1 MRKPTM
7 EVSRCVCGEQFL
19 AKWTKVAALLLAGAT
34 GCGPAGRGAEEA
46 VVEGETALRRSAY
59 SVQQAGS
66 DNGISLNGISLNGIS
81 LNGISLNGISLNG
94 LSATSFRN
102 WFNQD
107 AARHD
112 ELMKYV
118 VKCAVA
124 SGQSRTFTNP
134 VTNTTHVW
142 PGLLGLAPSW
152 AGGSAATVAERQV
165 VTACLLA
172 HVNEFN
178 EHVPIS
184 LLGLDGAGNALPF
197 TSQELLDYPEQEACF
212 FGDIFGGSEVY
223 VGSDGL
229 ALTAAESTLRVCS
242 LIDELGN
249 SQCAQLAHVGSC
261 ADYCT
266 KDSTNT
272 YYTSCTYRDVTY
284 RPITTRMRAQEI
296 HSCGDGVCQASER
309 AGTGTTAD
317 SCFADCGS

>member
-1 MRKPTM
+1 MCKPTM
-7 EVSRCVCGEQFL
+7 DVSRCVSGEQFL
-19 AKWTKVAALLLAGAT
+19 VKWTWVVALLIAGAT
-34 GCGPAGRGAEEA
+34 GCGPAGTGAEEGL
-46 VVEGETALRRSAY
+46 VEEKAALRRASYA
-59 SVQQAGS
+59 VQQAGS

-81 LNGISLNGISLNG
+81 LNGISLNG
-94 LSATSFRN
+94 LSTTSFQD
-102 WFNQD
+102 WFNED

-124 SGQSRTFTNP
+124 SGESRTFTNP
-134 VTNTTHVW
+134 VTHTTHVW

-184 LLGLDGAGNALPF
+184 VLGLDGAGNGLAF
-197 TSQELLDYPEQEACF
+197 TTQELTDYPEQEACF
-212 FGDIFGGSEVY
+212 FGDVFGGSEVY

-229 ALTAAESTLRVCS
+229 SLTAAESTLRVCS
-242 LIDELGN
+242 FTDALGN
-249 SQCAQLAHVGSC
+249 SQCAQMAHVGSC
-261 ADYCT
+261 ADHCT
-266 KDSTNT
+266 RDATGT

-296 HSCGDGVCQASER
+296 YSCGDGVCQATER
-309 AGTGTTAD
+309 AGSGTTAD
-317 SCFADCGS
+317 SCFADCGI

>member
-1 MRKPTM
+1 MGKPTKA
-7 EVSRCVCGEQFL
+7 VSRCVSDARFL
-19 AKWTKVAALLLAGAT
+19 GKWTWGVALLLVGAA
-34 GCGPAGRGAEEA
+34 GCGPAGTGLQE
-46 VVEGETALRRSAY
+46 VMVEGEAPLRQVAY

-94 LSATSFRN
+94 LSTTTFQT

-112 ELMKYV
+112 ELMKYI

-134 VTNTTHVW
+134 ATHTTHVW

-184 LLGLDGAGNALPF
+184 VLGLDGAGTALSF

-212 FGDIFGGSEVY
+212 FGDVFGGSEVY

-229 ALTAAESTLRVCS
+229 TLTAAESTLRVCS
-242 LIDELGN
+242 FSDGLGN

-261 ADYCT
+261 SDYCT
-266 KDSTNT
+266 KDATNT
-272 YYTSCTYRDVTY
+272 YYTSCTYRDTTY

-296 HSCGDGVCQASER
+296 YACGDGVCQGTER

>member
-1 MRKPTM
+1 MSKPTKA
-7 EVSRCVCGEQFL
+7 VSRCVADAQFL
-19 AKWTKVAALLLAGAT
+19 VRCTWVVALLMAGAS
-34 GCGPAGRGAEEA
+34 GCGPAGTGEEEEVLA
-46 VVEGETALRRSAY
+46 GEAPLRRGEY

-66 DNGISLNGISLNGIS
+66 DNGISLNGISLNG
-81 LNGISLNGISLNG
+81 
-94 LSATSFRN
+94 LSTTSFQG
-102 WFNQD
+102 WFNED
-107 AARHD
+107 TARHD
-112 ELMKYV
+112 ELMKYI

-134 VTNTTHVW
+134 STHLTHVW

-152 AGGSAATVAERQV
+152 AGGSPATEAEKQV

-184 LLGLDGAGNALPF
+184 VLGLDGAGNALAF

-212 FGDIFGGSEVY
+212 FGDVFGGSEVY

-229 ALTAAESTLRVCS
+229 RLTPAESTLRVCS
-242 LIDELGN
+242 FSDGLGN
-249 SQCAQLAHVGSC
+249 SQCAQLQHVGSC
-261 ADYCT
+261 ADSCT
-266 KDSTNT
+266 RDATNT
-272 YYTSCTYRDVTY
+272 YYTSCTYRGTTY
-284 RPITTRMRAQEI
+284 RPITTRMRSQELY
-296 HSCGDGVCQASER
+296 SCGDGVCQGTER